1 MATQP
6 RGLQAPLPDTT
17 QGGTFFSVADLA
29 HALSVTH
36 QRIYQLLG
44 QRKIEAPASEQGF
57 TPDQFTRIVT
67 LRRRVQRCAQ
77 ELIAAARPGA
87 APKRPTPPNE
97 GGHRR

>member
-6 RGLQAPLPDTT
+6 RGLEVLVPDTAE
-17 QGGTFFSVADLA
+17 GGTFFTVADLA

-57 TPDQFTRIVT
+57 TPDQFTRIVMQ
-67 LRRRVQRCAQ
+67 RRRVQRCAQ

-87 APKRPTPPNE
+87 APKKPTPPQR
-97 GGHRR
+97 GP